1 MITRYHSVQLSHVI
15 NVNVNDIKAGQV
27 ARGWDPRTAAVA
39 QKLMMIS
46 LGIDVDF
53 GLVSD
58 D

>member
-1 MITRYHSVQLSHVI
+1 MLSMSMSMIS
-15 NVNVNDIKAGQV
+15 KAGQV

-53 GLVSD
+53 GF
-58 D
+58 

>member
-1 MITRYHSVQLSHVI
+1 MLSMSMSMIS
-15 NVNVNDIKAGQV
+15 KAGQV
-27 ARGWDPRTAAVA
+27 ARGWDPGTAAVA

-46 LGIDVDF
+46 LGIDVNF

>member
-15 NVNVNDIKAGQV
+15 NFNVNDIKAGQV

-46 LGIDVDF
+46 LRIGVDF
-53 GLVSD
+53 GL
-58 D
+58 